1 MFIGGLHMIHKKIG
15 AFIFQDVQNPNETKT
30 TAVTLRLYAL
40 ILSVYFL
47 VLFCV
52 CCFLRDVP
60 SSLLT
65 LICSILYV
73 FAFRITYLNHTHFAS
88 IFSQLLTLLWITVF
102 IQRFGWDCGVQH
114 FLFVLLVLNF
124 AVSFHRIRTKIFVGI
139 CTCAYRLLLYSYTRY
154 HLPVFQLST
163 DSSICIQ
170 TIDTL
175 FIFAELITVMIIFTQ
190 NSQQMEHKLMRYNLE
205 LEHIASTDPLTGL
218 FNRWQ
223 MYKRLET
230 CISRYTQHKLQTLT
244 VCLCVIKK

>member
-1 MFIGGLHMIHKKIG
+1 MKNALFFFLYCDIILIDVLERHMFIGGLHMIHKKIG

-102 IQRFGWDCGVQH
+102 YTEIW
-114 FLFVLLVLNF
+114 
-124 AVSFHRIRTKIFVGI
+124 VGLR
-139 CTCAYRLLLYSYTRY
+139 CTA
-154 HLPVFQLST
+154 LPVCTSRIKF
-163 DSSICIQ
+163 C
-170 TIDTL
+170 
-175 FIFAELITVMIIFTQ
+175 
-190 NSQQMEHKLMRYNLE
+190 SQFPPHT
-205 LEHIASTDPLTGL
+205 H
-218 FNRWQ
+218 
-223 MYKRLET
+223 
-230 CISRYTQHKLQTLT
+230 
-244 VCLCVIKK
+244 

>member
-1 MFIGGLHMIHKKIG
+1 MIHKKIG

-124 AVSFHRIRTKIFVGI
+124 AVSFHAYALKSLLESAHVLTACFCMPIHGI
-139 CTCAYRLLLYSYTRY
+139 ICRSSSFPQMPVSAYR
-154 HLPVFQLST
+154 P
-163 DSSICIQ
+163 
-170 TIDTL
+170 
-175 FIFAELITVMIIFTQ
+175 
-190 NSQQMEHKLMRYNLE
+190 
-205 LEHIASTDPLTGL
+205 
-218 FNRWQ
+218 
-223 MYKRLET
+223 
-230 CISRYTQHKLQTLT
+230 
-244 VCLCVIKK
+244 

>member
-15 AFIFQDVQNPNETKT
+15 AFIFQDVQDPNETKT

-65 LICSILYV
+65 LICGILYV

-102 IQRFGWDCGVQH
+102 I
-114 FLFVLLVLNF
+114 
-124 AVSFHRIRTKIFVGI
+124 
-139 CTCAYRLLLYSYTRY
+139 
-154 HLPVFQLST
+154 
-163 DSSICIQ
+163 
-170 TIDTL
+170 
-175 FIFAELITVMIIFTQ
+175 
-190 NSQQMEHKLMRYNLE
+190 
-205 LEHIASTDPLTGL
+205 
-218 FNRWQ
+218 
-223 MYKRLET
+223 
-230 CISRYTQHKLQTLT
+230 
-244 VCLCVIKK
+244 

>member
-1 MFIGGLHMIHKKIG
+1 MIHKKIG

-139 CTCAYRLLLYSYTRY
+139 CTCAYRLLLYSYTAFHRCQY
-154 HLPVFQLST
+154 LHTDHRHFVYFCRTDHGYDYFHPEFPADGTQAYTLQSGTGTHRIHRSPDRAFQ
-163 DSSICIQ
+163 
-170 TIDTL
+170 
-175 FIFAELITVMIIFTQ
+175 
-190 NSQQMEHKLMRYNLE
+190 
-205 LEHIASTDPLTGL
+205 PLAD
-218 FNRWQ
+218 
-223 MYKRLET
+223 
-230 CISRYTQHKLQTLT
+230 
-244 VCLCVIKK
+244 V